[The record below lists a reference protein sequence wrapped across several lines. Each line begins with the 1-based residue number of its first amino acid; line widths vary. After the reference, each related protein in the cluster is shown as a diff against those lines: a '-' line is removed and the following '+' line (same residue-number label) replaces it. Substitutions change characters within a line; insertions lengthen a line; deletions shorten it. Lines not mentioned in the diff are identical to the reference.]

1 MGDLCYTSKV
11 LRDFTVLVEVWHHY
25 KEVQRGGTCGFMTK
39 CQPTYYLSRF
49 HDEPDAKATGILSH
63 LEEGQPDKQ
72 RHNMGCRSVMWIYMQ
87 WWTTA
92 RCTAKCNLSPRDE
105 REREKKKREEG
116 EQTDTAYVV
125 WPYLEIPQLI
135 THLTEA
141 VIFCL
146 IELLCSFYILSRMK
160 FMRRKWWSWA
170 STQGQSNP
178 KVNVLSVHHIQV
190 GWPGRQSIHTQAHKR
205 GF

>member
-11 LRDFTVLVEVWHHY
+11 LRDFTVLVEAWHHY
-25 KEVQRGGTCGFMTK
+25 KEVQRGRTCGFMTK

-63 LEEGQPDKQ
+63 LEEGQPDKE

-105 REREKKKREEG
+105 REKKKGGRRRADRHCLCG
-116 EQTDTAYVV
+116 LTLLRNSSIDNSFNWSSYLLSHRVV
-125 WPYLEIPQLI
+125 MFILYIVTNEV
-135 THLTEA
+135 HEKE
-141 VIFCL
+141 VV
-146 IELLCSFYILSRMK
+146 ELGFNTR
-160 FMRRKWWSWA
+160 
-170 STQGQSNP
+170 
-178 KVNVLSVHHIQV
+178 SV
-190 GWPGRQSIHTQAHKR
+190 
-205 GF
+205 